1 MNQIW
6 ILILLG
12 SNDGAL
18 ATAEFFNKE
27 TCMEAKAQ
35 VDSYRGGANLRYNGI
50 CVPRTKVEKAQEK

>member
-1 MNQIW
+1 MNQLW
-6 ILILLG
+6 VLILLG

-35 VDSYRGGANLRYNGI
+35 VEAYRGGANLRYSGI
-50 CVPRTKVEKAQEK
+50 CVPKARSEK

>member
-12 SNDGAL
+12 SNAGAL
-18 ATAEFFNKE
+18 ATAEFWNKE

-35 VDSYRGGANLRYNGI
+35 VDAYRGGANLRYNGI
-50 CVPRTKVEKAQEK
+50 CVPKSKVEKAEK